1 MTKTTT
7 TGELQFAARAA
18 GDQLCW
24 AVGCREW
31 NAGAIVLLPP
41 GGGMVSIPL
50 CAPHKAQAQLELD
63 ARRDDGGPD
72 DDGSGGGSAAPP
84 KTKRGR
90 CERCRSTGPV
100 QHVVGNVWRCY
111 KCRARDAAA

>member
-7 TGELQFAARAA
+7 TGELEFAARAA

-50 CAPHKAQAQLELD
+50 CAAHKAQAQRELD
-63 ARRDDGGPD
+63 ARDDGDGPD
-72 DDGSGGGSAAPP
+72 DDGGGSGASIS
-84 KTKRGR
+84 
-90 CERCRSTGPV
+90 ERREFNREV
-100 QHVVGNVWRCY
+100 R
-111 KCRARDAAA
+111 RARYVRQYRS